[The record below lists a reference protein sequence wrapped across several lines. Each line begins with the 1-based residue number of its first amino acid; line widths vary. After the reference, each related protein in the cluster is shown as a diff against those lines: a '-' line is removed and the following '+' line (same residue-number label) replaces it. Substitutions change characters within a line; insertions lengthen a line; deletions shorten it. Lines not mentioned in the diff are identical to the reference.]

1 VKKILII
8 DDLPE
13 NVFMLQDRLE
23 HEGYEIL
30 TAYDGKSGI
39 NKAISE
45 LPDLILLDVMMP
57 EMTGIEVC
65 NKLVSNP
72 STANI
77 PIILVTAKS
86 GAEDTKEGLE
96 AGAFDYI
103 KKPFNKIE
111 LLARVRSALKLSE
124 AQKKYLE
131 VEQKNTFAATVVTAN
146 HKIKQPLTLMSLS
159 SAALKREVNRE
170 VISKDAILKRL
181 NYIDTAIKEISDVLN
196 QLNSIK
202 KPVFSDYV
210 KDIKMIDVEQDK
222 AGAAEVKQSLAGEG
236 ETNFTGS

>member
-1 VKKILII
+1 LKRILVI

-13 NVFMLQDRLE
+13 NVFLLQDRLE
-23 HEGYEIL
+23 TEGFEIL

-39 NKAISE
+39 NKAVNE

-57 EMTGIEVC
+57 EKNGIEVC
-65 NKLVSNP
+65 KTLVNNP
-72 STANI
+72 STASI
-77 PIILVTAKS
+77 PVILVTAKS

-103 KKPFNKIE
+103 KKPFNKVE
-111 LLARVRSALKLSE
+111 LLARINSALKLSE

-131 VEQKNTFAATVVTAN
+131 AEQKSTFAATVVTAN

-159 SAALKREVNRE
+159 SAALKREINKE
-170 VISKDAILKRL
+170 VISKEAVMKRL
-181 NYIDTAIKEISDVLN
+181 NYIEAAIKEISNVLN

-210 KDIKMIDVEQDK
+210 KDIKMI
-222 AGAAEVKQSLAGEG
+222 EVGKEEDEKEMDTS
-236 ETNFTGS
+236 S